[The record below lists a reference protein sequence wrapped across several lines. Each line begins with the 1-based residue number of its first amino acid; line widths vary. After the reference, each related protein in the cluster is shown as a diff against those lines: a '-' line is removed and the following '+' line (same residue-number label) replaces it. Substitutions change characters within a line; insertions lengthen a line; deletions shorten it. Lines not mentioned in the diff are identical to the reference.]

1 MQGRR
6 IAILESRLG
15 KELAGLV
22 ERRGGIPFHAPALS
36 ELPDLDP
43 QAIGVLIDSLRRDP
57 AKVFIFQTG
66 VGTKALFAATDA
78 LGATEFFLEELS
90 KAIVAVR
97 GPKPM
102 AALRGRKVRVDLGAA
117 DPYTTTELLAA
128 LAPVDL
134 QGGRV
139 IVQRHGALNV
149 ELDRALEARGAKVA
163 EIPTYRWSLP
173 KDTAPL
179 EQLIAALERGEID
192 AAVFTNAEQFRN
204 LLAVAAT
211 LKKGDSLKKSLNET
225 LVASIGPV
233 ASAALREAGIK
244 VGLEASPPK
253 LGPLLAALD
262 AALPARR
269 EPVQN
274 CSHLRVRFVQGRNSN
289 AATDCVLVFLHC
301 GARAASVKRF
311 QHGAGRHRRSSGT

>member
-1 MQGRR
+1 MQGQR

-22 ERRGGIPFHAPALS
+22 ERRGGIPFHAPALA
-36 ELPDLDP
+36 ELPDLDSK
-43 QAIGVLIDSLRRDP
+43 AIAVLIDSLRGDP
-57 AKVFIFQTG
+57 AKLVIFQTG

-78 LGATEFFLEELS
+78 LGATEFFLESLAKS
-90 KAIVAVR
+90 IVAVR

-102 AALRGRKVRVDLGAA
+102 AALRGRKVRVDLGAV

-128 LAPVDL
+128 LAQVEL
-134 QGGRV
+134 KNQRV

-179 EQLIAALERGEID
+179 EGLIGALERGEID
-192 AAVFTNAEQFRN
+192 AAVFTNAEQLRN
-204 LLAVAAT
+204 LFAVATKLNKAD
-211 LKKGDSLKKSLNET
+211 GLKKSLNQT

-233 ASAALREAGIK
+233 ASAALREAGVK
-244 VGLEASPPK
+244 VGLESSPPK

-262 AALPARR
+262 TALRNGPAG
-269 EPVQN
+269 E
-274 CSHLRVRFVQGRNSN
+274 
-289 AATDCVLVFLHC
+289 
-301 GARAASVKRF
+301 
-311 QHGAGRHRRSSGT
+311 